1 MLGRKSW
8 GYRLMRFYVAASLL
22 AFIPTSTVAAPK
34 LDVEGLILGNEGAR
48 YVKGVP
54 TLDLQQVRGAV
65 QLRFLGWD
73 HSNAVFAIGFF
84 NAGPEPVNVGV
95 ENLHASAEGKPIRI
109 YTVDELTRQAK
120 SRATWRKIGLA
131 FLGGLGAAAAA
142 SQRSTY
148 HGTIVSPYGGMYSY
162 SGSYPSLYGQL
173 QADRIS
179 ANTAASMSL
188 IQYQLDA
195 TIGAI
200 GDRVLQTTTVDPG
213 ASFGGL
219 IVVQKLD
226 YGKAPIE
233 FRLDADWNG
242 ERYPFGYL
250 LQRKGQAI
258 PDAYAGRLASKAK
271 PMALVNRTTIPVK
284 VSEPIAAGGPVKSL
298 GGIKPQNPEGSI
310 VLASG
315 AVKIPAKT
323 RSGYCL
329 KTPSGYTG
337 AGSINFPS
345 ITEALPRCTE

>member
-1 MLGRKSW
+1 M
-8 GYRLMRFYVAASLL
+8 RLYVAAATL
-22 AFIPTSTVAAPK
+22 ALIATPLSAAPK
-34 LDVEGLILGNEGAR
+34 IDAQGLILGNEGAR
-48 YVKGVP
+48 YVKGVA
-54 TLDLQQVRGAV
+54 TLDLEQQRGAV

-84 NAGPEPVNVGV
+84 NAGPSPANIGI

-109 YTVDELTRQAK
+109 YTADELTRQAK

-148 HGTIVSPYGGMYSY
+148 HGTITSPYGGMYSY

-179 ANTAASMSL
+179 ANTAANISL

-195 TIGAI
+195 TISAI

-213 ASFGGL
+213 TSFGGL
-219 IVVQKLD
+219 MVVQKLD

-233 FRLDADWNG
+233 FRLDVDWNG
-242 ERYPFGYL
+242 ERYPFGYVL
-250 LQRKGQAI
+250 LRKGDAV
-258 PDAYAGRLASKAK
+258 PSAYAARLASNAK
-271 PMALVNRTTIPVK
+271 PMALVDRTTTATS
-284 VSEPIAAGGPVKSL
+284 SEPTSTNGPARPSTVFKSRHPN
-298 GGIKPQNPEGSI
+298 GAIM
-310 VLASG
+310 LASG

-323 RSGYCL
+323 ASGYCL
-329 KTPSGYTG
+329 KTPPSYVG

-345 ITEALPRCTE
+345 ITGSLPRCVE